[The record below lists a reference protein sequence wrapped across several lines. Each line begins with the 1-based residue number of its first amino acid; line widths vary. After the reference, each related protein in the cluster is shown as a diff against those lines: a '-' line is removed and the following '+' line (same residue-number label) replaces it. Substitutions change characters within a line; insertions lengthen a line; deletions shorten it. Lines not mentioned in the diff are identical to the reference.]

1 MRFSVCFLNSINRE
15 YGKKVI
21 VAISFI
27 MMWYYVIL
35 EIGSQIG
42 RYYTIYRNKT
52 DEIVAAGNMR
62 ECATQLGVK
71 PSSMYSIISKNN
83 KGKRKTYTI
92 VFDDSSEAD
101 YEEEC

>member
-1 MRFSVCFLNSINRE
+1 MAMCFC
-15 YGKKVI
+15 VI
-21 VAISFI
+21 S
-27 MMWYYVIL
+27 
-35 EIGSQIG
+35 EKGSQIV

-62 ECATQLGVK
+62 ECAIQLGVK

-92 VFDDSSEAD
+92 VFDDSSEDD
-101 YEEEC
+101 YEEEY

>member
-1 MRFSVCFLNSINRE
+1 MFLNSINWE
-15 YGKKVI
+15 YGKQQKVV
-21 VAISFI
+21 VAIRCI
-27 MMWYYVIL
+27 MMWYYVTS

-62 ECATQLGVK
+62 ECATQLGAK
-71 PSSMYSIISKNN
+71 PSLMYSIISKNN

-92 VFDDSSEAD
+92 VFDDSTEAD